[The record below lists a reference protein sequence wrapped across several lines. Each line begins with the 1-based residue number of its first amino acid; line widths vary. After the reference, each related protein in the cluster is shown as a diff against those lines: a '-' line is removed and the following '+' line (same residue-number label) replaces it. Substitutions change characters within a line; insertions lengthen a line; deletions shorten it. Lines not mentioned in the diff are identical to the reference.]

1 MFAYPLQ
8 IQWWYTGNEEIFYC
22 YYNHINWGWHGDC
35 NGYFNYGVFDTQQR
49 QLSSGQG
56 NHYYNFYNNQFIIEV
71 YR

>member
-1 MFAYPLQ
+1 MGGGVFYNAFGQQQ
-8 IQWWYTGNEEIFYC
+8 IPM
-22 YYNHINWGWHGDC
+22 HIID

>member
-1 MFAYPLQ
+1 MRKVIITIALMLSLIGSGQKMFAYPLQ

-22 YYNHINWGWHGDC
+22 YYNHINWGWH
-35 NGYFNYGVFDTQQR
+35 
-49 QLSSGQG
+49 QG